1 MIDLRALRYFVA
13 AFEERSVTA
22 AARRCAISQPSIT
35 AALQGLEA
43 SLGVRLFARTRQG
56 LAPTRDAEILHGRA
70 VGLLAEAAA
79 IEREF
84 RGRAPRTLSIH
95 VQPDISLRR
104 AAPIL
109 RAAYETS
116 PGIVIRLVA
125 DPNQADLVVGADGC
139 VEDGMDFLPLWTE
152 PYVVL
157 VPADHPLRFKA
168 EVGPRDLEGQPM
180 IERTQCRLQARF
192 EAHLSTLGVKPD
204 IRATTTDEDAVV
216 TLVELGVGLAIA
228 PASHADGAPGVVV
241 RLLASDVAASRTI
254 GLAWRVD
261 SSHARFAKAL
271 AHAITTSAP
280 PLTARRGAVPIR
292 AVRSISPRR
301 RGQ

>member
-1 MIDLRALRYFVA
+1 MVDLRALRYFVA
-13 AFEERSVTA
+13 AFEEGSVTA

-56 LAPTRDAEILHGRA
+56 LAPTRDAEILHRRA
-70 VGLLAEAAA
+70 VGLLAEATA

-84 RGRAPRTLSIH
+84 RARGPLTLAIH
-95 VQPDISLRR
+95 IQPDVSLRR

-116 PGIVIRLVA
+116 PDIVTRIVA

-139 VEDGMDFLPLWTE
+139 LGEGMDFLALWSE

-157 VPADHPLRFKA
+157 APADHPIRFKS
-168 EVGPRDLEGQPM
+168 VVRPQDLEGLPM
-180 IERTQCRLQARF
+180 IERTQCRLQTRL
-192 EAHLSTLGVKPD
+192 EAHLSTTGVKPD
-204 IRATTTDEDAVV
+204 IRATTADEDAVV

-228 PASHADGAPGVVV
+228 PASHADGVPGVVV
-241 RLLASDVAASRTI
+241 RPLAPEVSASRTI
-254 GLAWRVD
+254 GLAWRKGG
-261 SSHARFAKAL
+261 SHGSFAQVL
-271 AHAITTSAP
+271 AQ
-280 PLTARRGAVPIR
+280 
-292 AVRSISPRR
+292 AVRTPVSSPTVRR
-301 RGQ
+301 KA

>member
-1 MIDLRALRYFVA
+1 MVDLRALRYFVA
-13 AFEERSVTA
+13 AFEEGSVTA

-56 LAPTRDAEILHGRA
+56 LAPTRDAEILHSRA
-70 VGLLAEAAA
+70 VGLLAEATA

-84 RGRAPRTLSIH
+84 RARGPLTLAIH
-95 VQPDISLRR
+95 IQPDVSLRR

-116 PGIVIRLVA
+116 PDIVTRIVA

-139 VEDGMDFLPLWTE
+139 LGEGMDFLALWSE

-157 VPADHPLRFKA
+157 APADHPIRFKS
-168 EVGPRDLEGQPM
+168 VVRPQDLEGLPM
-180 IERTQCRLQARF
+180 IERTQCRLQTRL
-192 EAHLSTLGVKPD
+192 EAHLSTTGVKPD
-204 IRATTTDEDAVV
+204 IRATTADEDAVV

-228 PASHADGAPGVVV
+228 PASHADGVPGVVV
-241 RLLASDVAASRTI
+241 RPLAPEVSASRTI
-254 GLAWRVD
+254 GLAWRKGG
-261 SSHARFAKAL
+261 SHGSFAQVL
-271 AHAITTSAP
+271 AQ
-280 PLTARRGAVPIR
+280 
-292 AVRSISPRR
+292 AVRTPVSSPTVRR
-301 RGQ
+301 KA